1 MNEENIN
8 FKLIGIVFVSGFIL
22 AVILIQVL
30 GFKPTNFGVGPVEFE
45 IPTLQPT
52 STIGAAVAQPEIT
65 MQSTSIVVA
74 ATQPEVTTQPS
85 NLIKCS
91 GNDWENC
98 WVIDD
103 INKTLTWVG
112 IQDATADIGQSNHV
126 LEKIRAGYMAVF
138 TIEEAMK
145 INICTGKINGKFVSG
160 SCPIIINLPSGTY
173 QVSSPGASGGFRVTR
188 DGK

>member
-1 MNEENIN
+1 MNEENKNIN
-8 FKLIGIVFVSGFIL
+8 FKLIGIVIGIVFVSGFVL

-30 GFKPTNFGVGPVEFE
+30 GFKPTHLGVGPVEFE

-52 STIGAAVAQPEIT
+52 STIGAAVAQPE
-65 MQSTSIVVA
+65 
-74 ATQPEVTTQPS
+74 VTTKPS

-126 LEKIRAGYMAVF
+126 LEKIQAGYMAVF

-145 INICTGKINGKFVSG
+145 IKICTGKINGKFVSG